1 MWAASDEAVVVFD
14 GATGEAWSVATADGR
29 LERLPDLPMARSG
42 SFGELS
48 LAATTSGIAVFGRT
62 VSADVYRSAPL

>member
-1 MWAASDEAVVVFD
+1 
-14 GATGEAWSVATADGR
+14 
-29 LERLPDLPMARSG
+29 MARTG

-48 LAATTSGIAVFGRT
+48 LAATPSGLAVFGRT